1 MCGVRRAAHGPFD
14 ATSQAQMGFH
24 TFHTT
29 EEIRRQGGGR
39 GLLVGSGEVRV
50 CGRPLYLKRDPLVLS
65 GLTEGVSEEED
76 VIHSDTQSQEG

>member
-1 MCGVRRAAHGPFD
+1 MARGPFD
-14 ATSQAQMGFH
+14 ATSQAQTGFH

-29 EEIRRQGGGR
+29 EGIRWQGGGR

-50 CGRPLYLKRDPLVLS
+50 YGRPPHLERDPLVLS